1 MAEFTFFFFSFYLI
15 GSFYHHQHHHP
26 TTILIF
32 IVIFI
37 LCYFYSFIYLFSR
50 HVGTQG
56 RFSLPPPIRTAG
68 SANFFPKYP
77 QISPFEHNAGVYNGA
92 SAPPSENSARNIQVR
107 TFKKLL
113 KYWVGCLV

>member
-1 MAEFTFFFFSFYLI
+1 MAEFTFFVFLFYLI

-26 TTILIF
+26 TTIIIF

-37 LCYFYSFIYLFSR
+37 HLFSR

-68 SANFFPKYP
+68 PANFFPKYP
-77 QISPFEHNAGVYNGA
+77 QISPFEHNAGAYNGA